1 MFLIGLVLYLVGEEK
16 VGGIL
21 MLVSAGLVVLSTV
34 ATLGL
39 GIVGAAV
46 S

>member
-1 MFLIGLVLYLVGEEK
+1 MFLIGLVLYLVGEQK

-21 MLVSAGLVVLSTV
+21 MIISGALVAVSLIG
-34 ATLGL
+34 TLGL
-39 GIVGAAV
+39 GILGAAM